1 MVELNLK
8 TGKSLLSEGPSLDVE
23 VFDGLRRRITLA
35 SGIYVPSDE
44 SSRFVIERRLRPRL
58 RARGAISFSDYIGAL
73 DAEEMEQMLDAVA
86 IHETY
91 FFRERRQLR
100 AFSEQILPQIEKRGR
115 KIRIL
120 SAGCST
126 GEEAYTIGMLLAE
139 RGLFEAD
146 RAEVVASDLSRRV
159 IEIGKR
165 GVYGDSS
172 FRTTNSFYR
181 KKYFAS
187 TEANLWQASD
197 SLREAIQF
205 EQLNLIN
212 LDGRIEAVG
221 GEEDGNY
228 DVIFCRNVLMYF
240 DSDAVKKTL
249 NSFYSLLNDG
259 GYILLGHA
267 EALLP
272 LGTSFKP
279 VQLGRE
285 YVHRK

>member
-1 MVELNLK
+1 MGELNLNA
-8 TGKSLLSEGPSLDVE
+8 GKGFLSEGPSLDRE
-23 VFDGLRRRITLA
+23 IFDHLRQRITTA

-58 RARGAISFSDYIGAL
+58 RARGALSFSDYISTL

-91 FFRERRQLR
+91 FFRERRQLSI
-100 AFSEQILPQIEKRGR
+100 FSEHILPELEARGGTV
-115 KIRIL
+115 KIL

-126 GEEAYTIGMLLAE
+126 GEEAYTIAMLLAE
-139 RGLFEAD
+139 RGLFEAA
-146 RAEVVASDLSRRV
+146 RAEVIASDLSRRV

-165 GVYGDSS
+165 GIYGASS
-172 FRTTNSFYR
+172 FRTTNSFYKR
-181 KKYFAS
+181 KYFA
-187 TEANLWQASD
+187 TTDANLWQAND
-197 SLREAIQF
+197 ALREAIHF

-212 LDGRIEAVG
+212 LDGRAG
-221 GEEDGNY
+221 GVSGQNDGNY

-240 DSDAVKKTL
+240 DSEAVKKTL

-267 EALLP
+267 ESLLP
-272 LGTSFKP
+272 METSFKP